1 MLRHTLWMAA
11 AFVVSAGPPASAQT
25 LAQRLV
31 RDMVAKHADVLSA
44 MEVAVQSK
52 KGCATVASTDPRDV
66 GEKCDADEKGPIR
79 TGEPDVEAPTKGDPV
94 YDITQALHD
103 ASGNLIG
110 AVGMDI
116 KPSAGRDRA
125 AVVAVARDL
134 LRELEAQ
141 IPSRAKLVERSTR

>member
-1 MLRHTLWMAA
+1 VLRHTLFVAA
-11 AFVVSAGPPASAQT
+11 AFVVGAGPASAQT

-31 RDMVAKHADVLSA
+31 RDMVAQHADVLSA
-44 MEVAVQSK
+44 MEVAVQSS
-52 KGCATVASTDPRDV
+52 KGCATVASTDPKDV

-79 TGEPDVEAPTKGDPV
+79 TGEPDVEAPTKEDPV

-116 KPSAGRDRA
+116 KPSAGKDRA
-125 AVVAVARDL
+125 AIVAVARDL

-141 IPSRAKLVERSTR
+141 IPSRGKLVERSTR

>member
-1 MLRHTLWMAA
+1 MLRHTLVVAA
-11 AFVVSAGPPASAQT
+11 AFIVGAGPASAQT

-44 MEVAVQSK
+44 MGVAVQSS

-66 GEKCDADEKGPIR
+66 GEKCDAD
-79 TGEPDVEAPTKGDPV
+79 
-94 YDITQALHD
+94 
-103 ASGNLIG
+103 
-110 AVGMDI
+110 
-116 KPSAGRDRA
+116 RA

-134 LRELEAQ
+134 PRELEAR